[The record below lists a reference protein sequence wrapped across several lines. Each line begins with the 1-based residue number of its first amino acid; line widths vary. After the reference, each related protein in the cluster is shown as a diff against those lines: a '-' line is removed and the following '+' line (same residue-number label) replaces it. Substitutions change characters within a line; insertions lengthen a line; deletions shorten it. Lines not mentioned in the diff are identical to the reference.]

1 MLQARSL
8 KLAVIG
14 TLAGLFS
21 GVFGVGG
28 GSVIV
33 PLLILWMAYGERE
46 AGGTSL
52 LAMIPIAA
60 AGAVAQAAYGNI
72 HYADALLVGLP
83 ALVGVTLGTSLQ
95 QRVPARRVSLL
106 FAGLLVVLAVEL
118 VVQ

>member
-1 MLQARSL
+1 MPGARSL
-8 KLAVIG
+8 KLAGIG

-33 PLLILWMAYGERE
+33 PLLILWMAYDERA

-52 LAMIPIAA
+52 LAIIPIAA
-60 AGAVAQAAYGNI
+60 TGAVAQAAYGNI
-72 HYADALLVGLP
+72 HVGDALLVGLP
-83 ALVGVTLGTSLQ
+83 ALLGVSLGTRLQ
-95 QRVPARRVSLL
+95 QKVPARGVSLL
-106 FAGLLVVLAVEL
+106 FAGLLVCVAVEL